1 MATRKAASTKKAPVK
16 KPAVKSSPTKTTVK
30 TLRSDD
36 RPVVRA
42 AEVARPVRTRSALP
56 NNIVNIIL
64 VELLGTTVLTFAALF
79 ASKETGALY
88 AGLTFAVLSL
98 VAGAVS
104 GGHFNPAISFAS
116 WTMRRLRTL
125 LLPFY
130 IGAQLL
136 GAMLAVIIINVL
148 TNNALK
154 LNFDHMW
161 FSQFNWA
168 VFGVELIGAAVLMLG
183 FAAVTN
189 RTALSQGSSAFGAGL
204 SLVVALVVASSL
216 LATVQGAVDKSGV
229 SVENDPKTN
238 KTVFKNVPVELR
250 AAMPVL
256 NPAIAIAATENT
268 DSQLQNSSAQKDEVR
283 YSRFG
288 MEVILATLIGA
299 ALGGNLYMLVAGR
312 RNV

>member
-1 MATRKAASTKKAPVK
+1 MATRKAASVKKATVK
-16 KPAVKSSPTKTTVK
+16 KPAVKATTNKTTVK
-30 TLRSDD
+30 TLRTDD
-36 RPVVRA
+36 KPVVRA
-42 AEVARPVRTRSALP
+42 AEVSRVSRTRSSLP
-56 NNIVNIIL
+56 SNIVNVIL
-64 VELLGTTVLTFAALF
+64 VELFGTTVLTFAVLF

-88 AGLTFAVLSL
+88 AGLTFAVLSM

-161 FSQFNWA
+161 FSTFNWA
-168 VFGVELIGAAVLMLG
+168 IFGVELIGAAVLMLG

-189 RTALSQGSSAFGAGL
+189 RTTLSQGSSAFGAGL
-204 SLVVALVVASSL
+204 SLVAALVVAGSL
-216 LATVQGAVDKSGV
+216 LAIVQGAIDKSNV

-238 KTVFKNVPVELR
+238 KTIFKNVPVELR
-250 AAMPVL
+250 AAAPVV
-256 NPAIAIAATENT
+256 NPAVAIAATENT
-268 DSQLQNSSAQKDEVR
+268 DAQLQNSSAQKDEVR

-288 MEVILATLIGA
+288 MEVVLATFIGA